1 MKRKLLSLCLAWA
14 LLMALL
20 TGCGKHVVGIR
31 EASINENGELILVYT
46 DGTSQNLGKVAGAD
60 GRDGKDGVDGV
71 DGEPQPVT
79 DSEYNGVTE
88 IAAKALRSVVAI
100 TAGFTKAS
108 YRPENEELYYTEGSG
123 VIYQLDRQTGDALIL
138 TNYHVV
144 YDKNSSTGISENLM
158 LYLYG
163 ADYEEF
169 GIPAEYVGGAMQYD
183 IAVLQVKDC
192 QVLKGET
199 YTAVTLADS
208 EEVMVGDAVMAIGNP
223 KGNGISTTSGV
234 VNVDSEYVNVN
245 ATNGRTGITL
255 RAIRVDAAV
264 NSGNSGGG
272 LFNNE
277 GDLIGIVSAKDIYEG
292 VDNIGYAIPINLAVA
307 LAENIVYY
315 CLDTDM
321 KAVYRPELGITTE
334 VSQAKA
340 IYDEEAGSI
349 RILEEISVSG
359 VKRGSLSEGIVQEG
373 DRLISIAV
381 NGKEQ
386 RITRKYHA
394 EDLLLEARVGDVVY
408 LTVEREGEI
417 LTLELEITAMS
428 LNSY

>member
-1 MKRKLLSLCLAWA
+1 MIDL
-14 LLMALL
+14 
-20 TGCGKHVVGIR
+20 
-31 EASINENGELILVYT
+31 
-46 DGTSQNLGKVAGAD
+46 
-60 GRDGKDGVDGV
+60 
-71 DGEPQPVT
+71 
-79 DSEYNGVTE
+79 EYNGVTE

-234 VNVDSEYVNVN
+234 VNVDSEYVNVT
-245 ATNGRTGITL
+245 AANGRTSITL
-255 RAIRVDAAV
+255 RTIRVDAAV

-277 GDLIGIVSAKDIYEG
+277 GDLIGIVSAKEVYEG

-334 VSQAKA
+334 VSQAQA
-340 IYDEEAGSI
+340 VYDEEAGSI

-386 RITRKYHA
+386 RITRMYHA